1 MDQRVSGVI
10 GVVGGLVDIIAG
22 AVFLQQPM
30 EVQPMMEF
38 SPTSWIGYFLL
49 ALGIIV
55 LLSGLYVLTAR
66 MMKGRSTFGWLMIL
80 YGIVMLALGGGML
93 GQIFS
98 MMQGSAISGTVMIVV
113 GLAMLYS
120 GYDMTRM

>member
-1 MDQRVSGVI
+1 MDQRFSGAI
-10 GVVGGLVDIIAG
+10 GVVGGLVDIIVG
-22 AVFLQQPM
+22 AVILQQPM
-30 EVQPMMEF
+30 GNQPMMEL
-38 SPTSWIGYFLL
+38 SPSSWIGYFLL

-66 MMKGRSTFGWLMIL
+66 MMTRRSVFGWLMIV
-80 YGIVMLALGGGML
+80 YGVVMLVLGAGML
-93 GQIFS
+93 GQMFS
-98 MMQGSAISGTVMIVV
+98 MMQGFVISGTVMIVI

>member
-1 MDQRVSGVI
+1 MDQRFSGAI
-10 GVVGGLVDIIAG
+10 GVVGGLVDIIVG
-22 AVFLQQPM
+22 AVILQQPM
-30 EVQPMMEF
+30 GNQPMMEL
-38 SPTSWIGYFLL
+38 SPSSWIGYFLL

-66 MMKGRSTFGWLMIL
+66 MMTRRKQFGWLMIV
-80 YGIVMLALGGGML
+80 YGVVMLVLGAGML
-93 GQIFS
+93 GQMFS
-98 MMQGSAISGTVMIVV
+98 MMQGFVISGTVMIVI

>member
-1 MDQRVSGVI
+1 MDHKVSGII
-10 GVVGGLVDIIAG
+10 GVVGGLVDIIVG

-30 EVQPMMEF
+30 EMQPMTSF
-38 SPTSWIGYFLL
+38 GPTSWIGYFLL
-49 ALGIIV
+49 TLGVIV

-66 MMKGRSTFGWLMIL
+66 MMRGRGAFGSLMIL

-93 GQIFS
+93 GQILP
-98 MMQGSAISGTVMIVV
+98 MMQGSAISGTVMILI

-120 GYDMTRM
+120 GHDMTRM

>member
-1 MDQRVSGVI
+1 MDQRFSGAI
-10 GVVGGLVDIIAG
+10 GVVGGLVDIIVG
-22 AVFLQQPM
+22 AVILQQPM
-30 EVQPMMEF
+30 GNQPMMEL
-38 SPTSWIGYFLL
+38 SPSSWTGYFLL

-66 MMKGRSTFGWLMIL
+66 MMTRRKQFGWLMIV
-80 YGIVMLALGGGML
+80 YGVVMLVLGAGML
-93 GQIFS
+93 GQMFS
-98 MMQGSAISGTVMIVV
+98 MMQGFVISGTVMIVI

>member
-80 YGIVMLALGGGML
+80 YGIVMLVLGGGML
-93 GQIFS
+93 GQMFS